1 MILVDTSAWVEEIRR
16 TRSPAHLALTRLL
29 NGGSTIAVTEPV
41 VMELLAGVRST
52 RELRALRSRI
62 LSFPI
67 LRVDHLSTYERA
79 AAVWR
84 LCRVAG
90 EPVRNTTDCLIA
102 AVAIREDVPV
112 LHADRDFEAI
122 ARHTDLRIE
131 PVHA

>member
-16 TRSPAHLALTRLL
+16 TRSSAHLTLVRLL
-29 NGGSTIAVTEPV
+29 TSGSAIAVTEPV
-41 VMELLAGVRST
+41 VMELLAGVRSD
-52 RELRALRSRI
+52 RELRAVRARI

-67 LRVDHLSTYERA
+67 LRVGHLTTYERA

-84 LCRVAG
+84 LCRAGG

-112 LHADRDFEAI
+112 LHADRDFDAI
-122 ARHTDLRIE
+122 ARHTDLRIH